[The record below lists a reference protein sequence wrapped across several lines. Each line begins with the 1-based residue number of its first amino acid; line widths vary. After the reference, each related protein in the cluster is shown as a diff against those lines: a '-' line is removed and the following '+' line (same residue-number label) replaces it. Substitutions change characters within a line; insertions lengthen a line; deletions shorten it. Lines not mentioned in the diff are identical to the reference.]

1 MTPVLEVLKSEGVRS
16 WLSVPLIAQGELIGS
31 LNLGSDRPA
40 AFTAEAVTVAHE
52 VANQLAIAIRHARL
66 YEEVHAGR
74 ERLLALSRRLVGAQ
88 EDERRMI
95 ARELHDGTGQ
105 ALTAAMMNLQVLR
118 KGRVDV
124 AANSLIDDTLNI
136 IEQTLQR
143 VRNLSLELRPSL
155 LDDLGLVAALR
166 WYVDRQ
172 ARRAGF
178 DGLLVVE
185 PACHP
190 RAGGGRDHMLP
201 GRPGGVDERRE
212 ARQGEPRPRRA
223 EAKRDG
229 ELSLVIRDNGVG
241 FDVDEARR
249 DARAGTSLG
258 LLSMEERVVL
268 LGGVLRIESE
278 PGRGTVLRARFAPI
292 GAATSTSAGRD
303 PIEAGS

>member
-1 MTPVLEVLKSEGVRS
+1 MRWP
-16 WLSVPLIAQGELIGS
+16 I
-31 LNLGSDRPA
+31 
-40 AFTAEAVTVAHE
+40 
-52 VANQLAIAIRHARL
+52 QLAIAIRHARL

-124 AANSLIDDTLNI
+124 AAKSLIDDTLNI

-190 RAGGGRDHMLP
+190 RAGGDRDHMLP

-223 EAKRDG
+223 EGTRRRVVAGHRGRRGRFRRGRGPTRCTGGDQPRPAQHG
-229 ELSLVIRDNGVG
+229 G
-241 FDVDEARR
+241 ARR
-249 DARAGTSLG
+249 PAGRRPADRVGAGARDRPPRT
-258 LLSMEERVVL
+258 
-268 LGGVLRIESE
+268 
-278 PGRGTVLRARFAPI
+278 LRADRC
-292 GAATSTSAGRD
+292 GHDHSAGRD
-303 PIEAGS
+303 PIDAGS

>member
-1 MTPVLEVLKSEGVRS
+1 
-16 WLSVPLIAQGELIGS
+16 LIAQGELIGS

-40 AFTAEAVTVAHE
+40 AFTAEAVAVAHE

-66 YEEVHAGR
+66 FEEVHAGR

-88 EDERRMI
+88 EDERRRI

-105 ALTAAMMNLQVLR
+105 ALTAALMNLQVLR
-118 KGRVDV
+118 KGRVEV

-136 IEQTLQR
+136 IERTLQR

-178 DGLLVVE
+178 EGHLVVE
-185 PACHP
+185 PACI
-190 RAGGGRDHMLP
+190 RAPAVVETTCFRVVQEALTNVARHARASRVRVEL
-201 GRPGGVDERRE
+201 RERE
-212 ARQGEPRPRRA
+212 
-223 EAKRDG
+223 G
-229 ELSLVIRDNGVG
+229 ELSLVINDNGVG
-241 FDVDEARR
+241 FDVDQARR

-268 LGGVLRIESE
+268 LDGVLQIESE

-292 GAATSTSAGRD
+292 GAATSTSNSTGRD
-303 PIEAGS
+303 PIDAGS